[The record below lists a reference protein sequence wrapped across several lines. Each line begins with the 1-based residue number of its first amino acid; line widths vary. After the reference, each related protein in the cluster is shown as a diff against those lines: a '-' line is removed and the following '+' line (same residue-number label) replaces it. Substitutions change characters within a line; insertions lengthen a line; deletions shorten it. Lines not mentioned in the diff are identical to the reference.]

1 MRGVDLDLLP
11 TLGQLHRATL
21 AAVVVAGVL
30 GVTTVLPA
38 EWAVD
43 PTGVGSVLGL
53 TQMGVLK
60 QGAPVEGVDE
70 AVFEQR
76 SGRISVTLQAGQGKE
91 VKAVMREG
99 DSLTYSWDAGGAEVF
114 YDFHGEPKGA
124 APDVFTSFEKDTR
137 SSRADTF
144 VAPFE
149 GVHGWYW
156 KNRGSEPVTVVLE
169 ASGVFHSLGPR
180 P

>member
-1 MRGVDLDLLP
+1 MDLDSLP

-21 AAVVVAGVL
+21 AAGVL
-30 GVTTVLPA
+30 GAVLAVTTVLPA

-43 PTGVGSVLGL
+43 PTGVGAVLGL
-53 TQMGVLK
+53 TQMGALK
-60 QGAPVEGVDE
+60 QGAPVEVVDE
-70 AVFEQR
+70 AVFAPRRGQV
-76 SGRISVTLQAGQGKE
+76 SVTLLAGQGKE

-99 DSLTYSWDAGGAEVF
+99 DSLTYSWDSGGAEVF

-124 APDVFTSFEKDTR
+124 APDVFTSFEKGTR
-137 SSRADTF
+137 SSSSDTF

-169 ASGVFHSLGPR
+169 ASGVYHSLGLR